1 MQFKWKEPEDT
12 GGRDIF
18 EYHLQM
24 AYPGNSQDPESD
36 QVIAAEHLPCMEQ
49 CRVACEPFVSML
61 SQMSSLFSENS
72 AVRCAVPLAESCNA
86 AGFCA
91 SV

>member
-1 MQFKWKEPEDT
+1 MLMQFKWKEPEDT

-36 QVIAAEHLPCMEQ
+36 QVIAAEHLSCMAHLWSSVELH
-49 CRVACEPFVSML
+49 VSL
-61 SQMSSLFSENS
+61 L
-72 AVRCAVPLAESCNA
+72 
-86 AGFCA
+86 
-91 SV
+91 

>member
-36 QVIAAEHLPCMEQ
+36 QVIAAEHLPCM
-49 CRVACEPFVSML
+49 AHSW
-61 SQMSSLFSENS
+61 SS
-72 AVRCAVPLAESCNA
+72 ARCM
-86 AGFCA
+86 
-91 SV
+91 

>member
-36 QVIAAEHLPCMEQ
+36 QVIAAEICHAWLSHGAVQ
-49 CRVACEPFVSML
+49 GACEPSVSML
-61 SQMSSLFSENS
+61 IQMSRSNCFLQ
-72 AVRCAVPLAESCNA
+72 
-86 AGFCA
+86 
-91 SV
+91 